1 VEPTAVH
8 ELVLDRIRRAIH
20 LGVYAPGDRLPPER
34 EMAEHLQVSRVTVRE
49 AMRVLEARGYVR
61 SRRGIKGGWFVTST
75 QGVLDELRRRAV
87 ESIPALLDILDFRV
101 AVEGAA
107 ARLAAERRSQG
118 DIERMQAAI
127 DEMRAHPDMPGFRR
141 ADSAFHLA
149 VAEAA
154 RNRML
159 RESIEEARITMF
171 LLPDALGVGIL
182 LDNSLREHTCILAAI
197 AAGDA
202 AAAEQ
207 AAIDHI
213 ETTRQEVYGDFDL
226 T

>member
-1 VEPTAVH
+1 
-8 ELVLDRIRRAIH
+8 
-20 LGVYAPGDRLPPER
+20 
-34 EMAEHLQVSRVTVRE
+34 MAEHLQVSRVTVRE

-75 QGVLDELRRRAV
+75 QGVLDELRRSAV

-107 ARLAAERRSQG
+107 ARLAAARRSQE

-127 DEMRAHPDMPGFRR
+127 DEMRAYPDMPGFRR

-159 RESIEEARITMF
+159 RDSIEEARITMF

-182 LDNSLREHTCILAAI
+182 LDTSLREHTCILAAI
-197 AAGDA
+197 AARDA

-207 AAIDHI
+207 AAIEHI
-213 ETTRQEVYGDFDL
+213 ETTRQEMFSDFDL